1 MADTNITI
9 IFGGNDESG
18 TESSPTSPGA
28 TPNPENPTEQKEKGG
43 KGASFSTKAMA
54 LYIGKQALN
63 MATSRVGQV
72 TGSSVLQNKV
82 NAGLKV
88 AGYVTAIAT
97 NPIMGT
103 LAVGVDIIGSSLNYN
118 IDAKKEREALG
129 VLNERAGNINRSR

>member
-72 TGSSVLQNKV
+72 TGSTVLQNKV

-88 AGYVTAIAT
+88 AGYVGAVIA
-97 NPIMGT
+97 NPVMGT
-103 LAVGVDIIGSSLNYN
+103 LAIGVDLIGSNINYG
-118 IDAKKEREALG
+118 IEAKKEGTAMQIM
-129 VLNERAGNINRSR
+129 NTRAGNINRSR